1 MYDPLGKH
9 SRAALIVD
17 PVLQAVLQLADRN
30 VMVILKVM
38 VQRGKKKKKE
48 RCINFKKYLKYP
60 VLNGIDIRK
69 G

>member
-38 VQRGKKKKKE
+38 VQREKKKK
-48 RCINFKKYLKYP
+48 RRDVLTLK
-60 VLNGIDIRK
+60 NM
-69 G
+69 